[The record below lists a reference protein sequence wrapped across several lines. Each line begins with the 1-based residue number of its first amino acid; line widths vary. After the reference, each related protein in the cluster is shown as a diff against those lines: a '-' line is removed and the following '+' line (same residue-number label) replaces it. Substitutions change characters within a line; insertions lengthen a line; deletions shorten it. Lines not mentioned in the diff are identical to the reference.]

1 MGVPYQLVMGEKTA
15 KNQTVELIKRIDQQK
30 EVLKLNEIINK
41 FKS

>member
-15 KNQTVELIKRIDQQK
+15 DNQIVELIKRIDQQK